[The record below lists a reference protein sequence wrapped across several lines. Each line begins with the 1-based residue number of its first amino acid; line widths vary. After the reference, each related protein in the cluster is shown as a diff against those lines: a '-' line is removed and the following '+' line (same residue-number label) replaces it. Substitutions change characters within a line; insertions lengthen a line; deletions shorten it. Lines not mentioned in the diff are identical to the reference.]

1 MLTFCVKNL
10 NAKNVRDCKD
20 CDKLNI
26 CWIKEDWLQAC
37 HDSQNSQK
45 IGLSVSFCFRDI
57 ARGDVKEEDVKGII
71 AGTRCATRE
80 IFETVLEQYLE
91 SYWRDYP
98 EAANIARRFWDK
110 GLIDQPRV
118 RGEDAPLLVRGHW
131 K

>member
-1 MLTFCVKNL
+1 MPFCVKNL
-10 NAKNVRDCKD
+10 EIKNVRDCKD

-37 HDSQNSQK
+37 HDSQK
-45 IGLSVSFCFRDI
+45 IGLSVSFCCRDI
-57 ARGDVKEEDVKGII
+57 AKNKAREEFVEKII
-71 AGTRCATRE
+71 AGTMCDNRE

-91 SYWRDYP
+91 TYWKDCP

-110 GLIDQPRV
+110 GLIDQPRT